1 MSSIWIVHL
10 KVLAFVDEAPAK
22 GKLGFINVVVS
33 ADAAKDATLKVVE
46 ALNSYGWQILIVG
59 SVVLADP
66 DQLYKEDLNELIE
79 DVAANPRAVRLSTL
93 HCYKAN

>member
-1 MSSIWIVHL
+1 MSPVWIVYL

-33 ADAAKDATLKVVE
+33 ADDAKNATLKVANE
-46 ALNSYGWQILIVG
+46 LNSYGWQILTMG
-59 SVVLADP
+59 SVVSADP
-66 DQLYKEDLNELIE
+66 DLLYKEDLNELID
-79 DVAANPRAVRLSTL
+79 DVAANPHSVRLSTL